1 MRFPRQEDGAGV
13 LSAKETHMQLAAIAK
28 MGYYPTPSSLLDI
41 IASYMTARPAQTT
54 PTTQPAE
61 RFIALDPCCG
71 KGEALARVAA
81 RTGITET
88 WGAELSA
95 ERAAEAA
102 RVLSKTYACA
112 WQWCRVGRNS
122 ISMLFLNPPY
132 DDDNTE
138 GRRLELGFLEDSVYT
153 LLPGGGMVYIIP
165 QRRLDKKVSRFIA
178 ARFEDIR
185 VYRFPEE
192 EFKDFSQIVV
202 FGRKKGGVRVVT
214 PSQEEVDALFRLS
227 LLEPEALPE
236 LAMQAAPLYELPPA
250 PDKDADGREVMF
262 RRHTWDEAE
271 VVAEAAQRGVLRANP
286 AWHDALA
293 QSQNATMRP
302 AMPLKKGHVAMLM
315 ASGLMGIQR
324 LTATN
329 PDTKAQETVLVKGR
343 VVKHQDVVSSVKDEQ
358 SNETATTTRDK
369 FVTTVAVMNA
379 GGELIE
385 ISEQQALG
393 AFMREYGDQ
402 LAASIVGLHIP
413 GYDMQPTGAEMS
425 VVNGLALN
433 MRLPGRSVGG
443 LLPTQKH
450 VAIAAARAMRRE
462 GQCLL
467 NAEMGTGKTVMGASI
482 LALLRAWPA
491 IVICPPHLVRK
502 WAAEIERAV
511 PGAVAR
517 VVNCVER
524 GSYMPDKDEDS
535 ETGDTDGK
543 RKALPPYS
551 IFDFAR
557 EYEAGRLG
565 DKAVAVVSTTRAGLG
580 SGWNASAIVKRV
592 YVQGPDHAE
601 TREYLAD
608 PETGEIIERRLPGE
622 KEAAVAL
629 TNDAQSWAWLNQQPR
644 YSEALVKG
652 HALVR
657 HEDSAI
663 WRRESRLPHRA
674 EEGKAGKG
682 VWGKRPSRAPLFTMG
697 QGTGSYLNMLRYGD
711 PDWTPVMAA
720 EEKVGFR
727 RVSIAEIV
735 SRKLRHFF
743 KCCIKD
749 EAHQFKARDTDR
761 SVAAHRIS
769 RACKYTLDLTG
780 TFFGGRS
787 TSIFYMAH
795 RLSAVTRQHFDF
807 GASQRWAEKFGVLQV
822 TRYEKKG
829 QARHEDE
836 ESGAFSA
843 LKRSRNVVKELPGLS
858 PAVIAAETGLLN
870 QVIFVKVADLGY
882 AMPAYEE
889 SVVSLAMTDAQRE
902 QYEGYIYGE
911 DASLQGLAMDALKK
925 GSQRYLSL
933 WLQWSL
939 ARPNSAFRDEVV
951 EAKNELAALLS
962 KQPARSKADMQKRGK
977 TGKGADVEA
986 MQLYELPAVIGEGE
1000 RLPKEQWLVDYVMA
1014 EKAQGRKV
1022 LVYCRQTGTRDIQ
1035 PRIVEVLKAAGLRA
1049 AALPSSIAPENRE
1062 KWIGKNA
1069 GELDAL
1075 ITNPRLVETGLDL
1088 VMFHTIVFCEVE
1100 YSLYT
1105 LWQACRRVWRLGQTR
1120 EVKVIYLCYEGTME
1134 EKALSLIGRKM
1145 YAAQLLY
1152 GDEVGGAIVEA
1163 DEGSMLTEM
1172 AREALSGTK
1181 LDDLSAIFAEQNKAL
1196 QTSQSDVFAVAE
1208 TAENQFGRA
1217 REGIERSL
1225 RFFLSDT
1232 QRLGMLQA
1240 LGEKNDAALA
1250 LAAQLQRLEGVVDAM
1265 PRKNQ
1270 GAGLSGDSLVSLR
1283 YTLGEDEWYVL
1294 EREMLWAQSSPLGL
1308 ERKKG
1313 RAPELKP
1320 LSFFEEALRPGAM
1333 LDLDFEP
1340 CPLGQLLKRLSV
1352 EMALPESQMLKTKK
1366 ALALLDGLLARFM
1379 GVSQREAVRS
1389 FLRGE
1394 EGDFYADKMI
1404 HLAGLIEAMP
1414 RLYATETLGDDAP
1427 VTLRY
1432 FHGSATWYAIERED
1446 KVEQGN
1452 TLFAYASLWG
1462 QDWEL
1467 GYTDLDE
1474 IIEAGA
1480 ELDFHFEPRPLGQV
1494 KAEMDAEVNAE
1505 VNAQTETEAAP
1516 KHAVVLSSASHY
1528 HADAPASAQDTSWEA
1543 LRKTALPE
1551 LKYAKKPVKAKTTSL
1566 LEFSQLSL
1574 F

>member
-1 MRFPRQEDGAGV
+1 
-13 LSAKETHMQLAAIAK
+13 MQLAAIAK

-41 IASYMTARPAQTT
+41 IASYMAARPAQ
-54 PTTQPAE
+54 PMQSPE

-88 WGAELSA
+88 WGAELSL

-132 DDDNTE
+132 DDDATE
-138 GRRLELGFLEDSVYT
+138 GRRVELGFLEDSVYT
-153 LLPGGGMVYIIP
+153 LLPGGVMVYIIP

-202 FGRKKGGVRVVT
+202 FGRRKGGVRVVT

-227 LLEPEALPE
+227 LLEPGALPE
-236 LAMQAAPLYELPPA
+236 LTMQASALYELPPA
-250 PDKDADGREVMF
+250 PEKDADGRPVMF

-286 AWHDALA
+286 AWHDALS
-293 QSQNATMRP
+293 QSKGATMRP

-324 LTATN
+324 LTRTN
-329 PDTKAQETVLVKGR
+329 PDTSEQETVLVKGR
-343 VVKHQDVVSSVKDEQ
+343 VVKHQDVVSSVKDEE

-379 GGELIE
+379 GGELTE

-402 LAASIVGLHIP
+402 LAGSIVGLHIP

-450 VAIAAARAMRRE
+450 VAIASARAMRRE

-524 GSYMPDKDEDS
+524 GSYAPDKDEDG
-535 ETGDTDGK
+535 ETGDTGDMDGK

-592 YVQGPDHAE
+592 YGKANDKAVVS
-601 TREYLAD
+601 EYLAY
-608 PETGEIIERRLPGE
+608 PETGEVIKRKMPGE

-644 YSEALVKG
+644 VSEETVTG
-652 HALVR
+652 HTLAR
-657 HEDSAI
+657 YEDSAI

-674 EEGKAGKG
+674 EDGKAGKG
-682 VWGKRPSRAPLFTMG
+682 VWGVRPSLAPLYTMG

-749 EAHQFKARDTDR
+749 EAHQFKAKDTDR

-829 QARHEDE
+829 PQRHEDE

-843 LKRSRNVVKELPGLS
+843 LKRSRTVVKELPGLS
-858 PAVIAAETGLLN
+858 PAVIASETGLLN

-882 AMPAYEE
+882 AMPSYEE

-902 QYEGYIYGE
+902 QYEDYIYGE

-951 EAKNELAALLS
+951 AAKDELAALLS
-962 KQPARSKADMQKRGK
+962 KQPARSKADMKKRGK
-977 TGKGADVEA
+977 TQAGQGSERK
-986 MQLYELPAVIGEGE
+986 MYELPAVIGEGE
-1000 RLPKEQWLVDYVMA
+1000 RLPKEQWLADYVMA

-1035 PRIVEVLKAAGLRA
+1035 PRIVEALKAAGLRA

-1088 VMFHTIVFCEVE
+1088 VMFHTIVFYEVE

-1120 EVKVIYLCYEGTME
+1120 GVKVIYLCYENTME
-1134 EKALSLIGRKM
+1134 EKALSLIGKKM

-1196 QTSQSDVFAVAE
+1196 QTNEGDVFAVAE
-1208 TAENQFGRA
+1208 TVESQFGRA
-1217 REGIERSL
+1217 RERIESSL
-1225 RFFLSDT
+1225 RFFLSDK
-1232 QRLGMLQA
+1232 QRMGMLQA

-1250 LAAQLQRLEGVVDAM
+1250 LAAQLQTLENVIEVM

-1270 GAGLSGDSLVSLR
+1270 DAGLSGESQVSLR

-1313 RAPELKP
+1313 RAPELKLLP
-1320 LSFFEEALRPGAM
+1320 FFEEVQRPGAM
-1333 LDLDFEP
+1333 LDLAFEP
-1340 CPLGQLLKRLSV
+1340 RPLWQLLKGLSA
-1352 EMALPESQMLKTKK
+1352 EAALPESQAAKTRK
-1366 ALALLDGLLARFM
+1366 ALALLDGPLARFM

-1394 EGDFYADKMI
+1394 EWEFYADKMI

-1414 RLYATETLGDDAP
+1414 MLYATETLGDDAP

-1432 FHGSATWYAIERED
+1432 FHRSATWYAIERED

-1462 QDWEL
+1462 DDWEL
-1467 GYTDLDE
+1467 GYADLDE
-1474 IIEAGA
+1474 ILEAGA
-1480 ELDFHFEPRPLGQV
+1480 ELDFHFEPHPLGQV
-1494 KAEMDAEVNAE
+1494 KAEMDAG
-1505 VNAQTETEAAP
+1505 AAP
-1516 KHAVVLSSASHY
+1516 KPAVVTSSASHY